1 MARLVRIPYDQARRL
16 TALATSDDLTAF
28 VVGQTYIEL
37 VLRGM
42 LAGQLYNKRRF
53 ESMRVSYGWHS

>member
-42 LAGQLYNKRRF
+42 LAGQLDNKRCF